1 MNGTLVETGPKM
13 DWTRDNKIY
22 DRYLL
27 WKDKVENYFCS
38 ILADATP
45 QQKRGYLR
53 LWMSDEGVTLIK
65 KWVST
70 GKIDFS
76 DPVGKPASGNR
87 ARVPPLNGFILQTF
101 WDLLE
106 IELKPKGKK
115 LLSIIELWTHSKQ
128 SDKPLNEWLTS
139 IYNLVEVCDYP
150 EDSKDRIIRD
160 ALIIGCSSDK
170 AKDKIV
176 QQGEAV
182 TLNQVIEILQTEDA
196 MIETL
201 QGFRNPEQIQQIHY
215 VSYEKK
221 KKSRNFNDAS
231 STSSEQNSS
240 STKLCYQCK
249 EPYNKKH
256 ESQCKAKNAKCEECQ
271 IIGHFKRCCKKLGNF
286 PNNHSN

>member
-13 DWTRDNKIY
+13 DWTRDNNIY
-22 DRYLL
+22 DQYLL

-53 LWMSDEGVTLIK
+53 LWMSDKGVTLIK

-106 IELKPKGKK
+106 IELKPKGNK

-150 EDSKDRIIRD
+150 EDSKDRSIRD

-196 MIETL
+196 MIKNL

-231 STSSEQNSS
+231 ST
-240 STKLCYQCK
+240 
-249 EPYNKKH
+249 
-256 ESQCKAKNAKCEECQ
+256 
-271 IIGHFKRCCKKLGNF
+271 F
-286 PNNHSN
+286 